1 MTITQTKKEDSIVLK
16 IEGWLDVN
24 TTPELQQYLEN
35 LEQTET
41 LIFDFDELEYI
52 SSAGVRT
59 VVASYRKQKE
69 NERIFQVINANREVF
84 EVFAMT
90 GLTAKIDI
98 KEK

>member
-1 MTITQTKKEDSIVLK
+1 MTITQTKKEDTIILK

-52 SSAGVRT
+52 SSAGVRA

-69 NERIFQVINANREVF
+69 NDRKFQVINVNREVF
-84 EVFAMT
+84 EVFDMT

>member
-1 MTITQTKKEDSIVLK
+1 MTITQIKKEDSIILK

-52 SSAGVRT
+52 SSAGVRA

-69 NERIFQVINANREVF
+69 NDRKFQVINVNREVF
-84 EVFAMT
+84 EVFDMT